1 MQLQPTKWLAIYSCH
16 ITQSREISL
25 EWCPLTDGHMT
36 MRCLMTKFQVQENEA
51 SIALELEYK
60 KLLQKKKKPTS
71 EVAMS
76 RQMLGNDKFNAAHFN
91 VSNGRHIILRLTW
104 I

>member
-1 MQLQPTKWLAIYSCH
+1 M
-16 ITQSREISL
+16 

-60 KLLQKKKKPTS
+60 KLLQKKKKTNL
-71 EVAMS
+71 
-76 RQMLGNDKFNAAHFN
+76 RGCN
-91 VSNGRHIILRLTW
+91 VETNVRK
-104 I
+104 